1 MANVIDQWTIT
12 TDRLLDGLELEWS
25 VAVRTITRWADMSD
39 YEQMVF
45 IEEWAIPRGYYQ
57 ELQVRC
63 EQGRLSENERRRF
76 AVLRRM
82 IDLHRPAVEAILEDS
97 AI

>member
-1 MANVIDQWTIT
+1 MIDQWTIT
-12 TDRLLDGLELEWS
+12 TDRLLDGLELDWG
-25 VAVRTITRWADMSD
+25 VAVRTIARWVDMSD

-63 EQGRLSENERRRF
+63 KQGRLDEDERRRYD
-76 AVLRRM
+76 VLRRM
-82 IDLHRPAVEAILEDS
+82 IDLHRPAIEAILEDS